1 MNDLRE
7 SADFKE
13 VSAKECWQ
21 PHLEYAAKVPGNRA
35 KFWEEYLSAPDKE
48 AVLRK
53 YIKGALGIRV
63 IRFLSPF
70 LRKTGLY
77 GFAGKMY
84 KLIIVKK
91 RS

>member
-1 MNDLRE
+1 M
-7 SADFKE
+7 
-13 VSAKECWQ
+13 
-21 PHLEYAAKVPGNRA
+21 
-35 KFWEEYLSAPDKE
+35 SAPDKE

-53 YIKGALGIRV
+53 YIKGALGIRI